1 MKKYFIFPGVLIAA
15 VAIFF
20 SCKKEYTIVATGHI
34 SSGVAYLKIVHAS
47 PNFTKLFGVPDGIN
61 VFVGSTKVNGPVLKF
76 NSAYPAIGSLTGYA
90 EVQPGDQAIKI
101 SVGGVVTGDSIAV
114 DTLHKT
120 LTAGSYYTLL
130 ITDSLK
136 SATDAGKVWMQDNL
150 PSPSAGNIS
159 LRFVNMVLNSP
170 DTVNLYSKRRGQVLF
185 SGVMRDSV
193 TAFAN
198 FPTLTNVLDSFY
210 VQKQGVNQSTLL
222 MTSLMFD
229 QKVYTLYFIGDT
241 ANKAK
246 TRVLTYVQNK

>member
-1 MKKYFIFPGVLIAA
+1 MKKYFVFPGVLIAA
-15 VAIFF
+15 VALFF
-20 SCKKEYTIVATGHI
+20 SCKKEYTVVATGHI
-34 SSGVAYLKIVHAS
+34 STGMAYLKIVHAS
-47 PNFTKLFGVPDGIN
+47 PNFAKLFGVQDGIN

-76 NSAYPAIGSLTGYA
+76 NSAYPAIGSVNTYA

-114 DTLHKT
+114 YTLQKT
-120 LTAGSYYTLL
+120 LTAGAYYTLL

-150 PSPSAGNIS
+150 PGPSAGNIS
-159 LRFVNMVLNSP
+159 LRLVNMVLNSP

-185 SGVMRDSV
+185 PGVVRDSV
-193 TAFAN
+193 TPFAN
-198 FPTLTNVLDSFY
+198 FPTLTNMLDSFY
-210 VQKQGVNQSTLL
+210 VQKGGTNQATLL

-229 QKVYTLYFIGDT
+229 QKAYTLYYIGDT
-241 ANKAK
+241 AKAK